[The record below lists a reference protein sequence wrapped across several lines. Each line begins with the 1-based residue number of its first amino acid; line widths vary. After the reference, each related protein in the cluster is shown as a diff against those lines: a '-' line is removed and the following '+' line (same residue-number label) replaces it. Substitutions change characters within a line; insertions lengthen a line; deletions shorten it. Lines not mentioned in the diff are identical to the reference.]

1 MLSIGVA
8 ALLSGL
14 VAQVVKVV
22 IGLVRQGRFNFALV
36 FSSGG
41 MPSSH
46 TAVVTTLALL
56 VGEREGIGSHLFSV
70 VIIFSLYVILEA
82 TGLRQEVGK
91 QAALLNDLVDDLIT
105 TRHLNRHRLR
115 ELVGHTW
122 GEVGGG
128 FICGFLV
135 YLLLRTQSL

>member
-1 MLSIGVA
+1 MLSIGMA
-8 ALLSGL
+8 ALISGL
-14 VAQVVKVV
+14 VAQVAKVI
-22 IGLVRQGRFNFALV
+22 IGLIRQGRFNPTLV

-56 VGEREGIGSHLFSV
+56 VGQREGIGSPLFSV
-70 VIIFSLYVILEA
+70 VVIFSLYVILEA

-91 QAALLNDLVDDLIT
+91 QAALLNDLVDDMIAT
-105 TRHLNRHRLR
+105 HHLNRRRLR

-128 FICGFLV
+128 IVCGFLV
-135 YLLLRTQSL
+135 YLLLRTHSL